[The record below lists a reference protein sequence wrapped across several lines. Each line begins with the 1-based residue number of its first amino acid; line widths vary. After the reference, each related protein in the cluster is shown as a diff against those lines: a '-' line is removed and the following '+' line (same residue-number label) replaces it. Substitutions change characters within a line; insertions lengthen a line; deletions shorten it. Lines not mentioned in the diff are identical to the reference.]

1 VVPSAREVA
10 EEVGRLY
17 PAVYRR
23 FKAPTR
29 GVNGADV
36 TPRML
41 TVLRHLAGSG
51 PLTVSEQAEHLGL
64 TKATVSELVDRLA
77 GKGLV
82 TRMRDD
88 RDRRRVFVWLTPDGQ
103 SRVTAHPQVLGPDD
117 LTRAVEAMRPAD
129 RAALVRG
136 LRALLATE
144 TKATETKATE
154 TKATETKATETK
166 ATETKKKEEPR

>member
-1 VVPSAREVA
+1 MPEPRSAREVA
-10 EEVGRLY
+10 EEIGRLY

-23 FKAPTR
+23 FKASTR

-41 TVLRHLAGSG
+41 ALLWHLAESG
-51 PLTVSEQAEHLGL
+51 PLTVGEQADHLGL
-64 TKATVSELVDRLA
+64 SRPTVSELVDRLEA
-77 GKGLV
+77 KGLV
-82 TRMRDD
+82 ARMRDD

-103 SRVTAHPQVLGPDD
+103 ARVRQHPQVLGPDD

-136 LRALLATE
+136 LRALLAADAARPDRPP
-144 TKATETKATE
+144 ATPTDPPAPP
-154 TKATETKATETK
+154 
-166 ATETKKKEEPR
+166 EPSRRERR

>member
-1 VVPSAREVA
+1 VDAADARAVA
-10 EEVGRLY
+10 DEVGRLY

-41 TVLRHLAGSG
+41 AVLWHLSESG
-51 PLTVSEQAEHLGL
+51 PLTVGEQAEHLGR
-64 TKATVSELVDRLA
+64 TAPTVSELVDRLES
-77 GKGLV
+77 KGLV
-82 TRMRDD
+82 DRLRDD

-103 SRVTAHPQVLGPDD
+103 ARVRQHPQVLGPDD
-117 LTRAVEAMRPAD
+117 LTRAVEAMRPSD

-136 LRALLATE
+136 LRALLAADAGRTDRGRPPTTPTPHE
-144 TKATETKATE
+144 PTG
-154 TKATETKATETK
+154 
-166 ATETKKKEEPR
+166 KERP